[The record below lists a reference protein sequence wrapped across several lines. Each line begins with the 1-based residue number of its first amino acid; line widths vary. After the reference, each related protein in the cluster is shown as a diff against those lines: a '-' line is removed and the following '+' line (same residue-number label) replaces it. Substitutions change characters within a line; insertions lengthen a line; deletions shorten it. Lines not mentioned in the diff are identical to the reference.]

1 MFNKNA
7 FRAKV
12 VGAGMT
18 LAEVAGQIGI
28 NPATLGRKMSG
39 ESDFTRAEIQK
50 MRTVLGMTAA
60 DADAIFLQ
68 SNLRKRKLEEEEM
81 SRIVTL
87 TPQDATLYL
96 RERGLGMTTDTLR
109 QGIKQGVYP
118 FGLVIELDKS
128 PVYQIFKKQ
137 LDAWIAERTVEE

>member
-1 MFNKNA
+1 
-7 FRAKV
+7 
-12 VGAGMT
+12 
-18 LAEVAGQIGI
+18 
-28 NPATLGRKMSG
+28 
-39 ESDFTRAEIQK
+39 
-50 MRTVLGMTAA
+50 
-60 DADAIFLQ
+60 
-68 SNLRKRKLEEEEM
+68 M

-137 LDAWIAERTVEE
+137 LDAWIEERTVEE